1 MKNILV
7 AMSGGVDSSVA
18 AFLLKRNG
26 YMVSGAYMKNWI
38 NEENIS
44 GNCPWQQDIEDA
56 RVVADKIGIDF
67 RVVNFMKEYRMRV
80 VNYLVEGY
88 RSGSTPNPDVM
99 CNREI
104 KFGLFLNYAKD
115 NGFSA
120 IGTGHYCRA
129 VKNTQGKYDL
139 LEGVDKNKDQS
150 YFLAM
155 LNQDQLRNARFP
167 VGHLSKAE
175 VREIAK
181 NENLH
186 NANKKDSQGIC
197 FIGKI
202 EINDFLKS
210 HIPDNP
216 GDIVNYER
224 KILGQHLG
232 LHRYTLG
239 QRKGISVPSNRDH
252 KNYVVVGKDLKNNHL
267 LVAFD
272 EPGIAGLFSKK
283 KDLHSLSFT
292 NGSLNTEVACLA
304 KPRYRDPSQDIIFKP
319 KANNEAQVVFKH
331 QQRALAK
338 GQVIALYD
346 GEKLL
351 GGGIYR

>member
-1 MKNILV
+1 MDKILI

-18 AFLLKRNG
+18 ALLLKRKG
-26 YMVSGAYMKNWI
+26 YKVSGAYMKNWI
-38 NEENIS
+38 NEENLS
-44 GNCPWQQDIEDA
+44 GDCPWQQDIEDA
-56 RVVADKIGIDF
+56 RAVADQIGIEF

-88 RSGSTPNPDVM
+88 RNGSTPNPDVM
-99 CNREI
+99 CNREM
-104 KFGLFLNYAKD
+104 KFGLFLNYAID

-120 IGTGHYCRA
+120 IGTGHYCRV
-129 VKNTQGKYDL
+129 VKNTLGRYDL

-155 LNQDQLRNARFP
+155 LNQEQLKHAHFP
-167 VGHLSKAE
+167 IGYLRKDE
-175 VREIAK
+175 VREIAT
-181 NENLH
+181 NEKLL

-202 EINDFLKS
+202 EINGFLEN

-216 GDIVNYER
+216 GDIINTER
-224 KILGQHLG
+224 KILGRHLG

-239 QRKGISVPSNRDH
+239 QRKGIGVPSNTDH
-252 KNYVVVGKDLKNNHL
+252 KNYVVVGKDLENNQL

-292 NGSLNTEVACLA
+292 NESLDNEVACLA

-319 KANNEAQVVFKH
+319 RGNNEAQVVFKH
-331 QQRALAK
+331 PQRALAS
-338 GQVIALYD
+338 GQVIALYN

-351 GGGIYR
+351 GGGIYC